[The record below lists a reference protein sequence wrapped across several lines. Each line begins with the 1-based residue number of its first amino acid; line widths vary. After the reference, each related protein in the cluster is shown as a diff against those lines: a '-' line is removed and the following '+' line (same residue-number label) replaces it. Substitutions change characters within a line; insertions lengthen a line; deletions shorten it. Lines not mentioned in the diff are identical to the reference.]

1 MKQYNLDDLTPYF
14 EEKCI
19 KPQSMKQHISQM
31 KRVLKKI
38 LGTEYSKTNV
48 KQSLS
53 KFLKYI
59 VTDDLPNYNSKKN
72 HMTSM
77 FHLYTALKAPTQRM
91 EKVFDLMKQKAFAER
106 ANGMTEKAKTKFDK
120 VDFDEISQMYKE
132 LELGTDNRL
141 ILVLYSGMMPILR
154 GQEWLNLK
162 TINTKKNT
170 LPSSVKNYL
179 NLKSG
184 MLHIEDAKSNGGYLE
199 KDVIVPDVILNEIKE
214 YLKIKN
220 TDTILQGMS
229 SSVLSK
235 RLTKLIGASVQALRK
250 KYVSVVSKQGLTT
263 DERIELARIMGHN
276 LLTQAI
282 DYDKS

>member
-1 MKQYNLDDLTPYF
+1 MKQFNFDELDEYF
-14 EEKCI
+14 TQKCI
-19 KPQSMKQHISQM
+19 KEQSKKQHISQM

-59 VTDDLPNYNSKKN
+59 VTDELPNYNSKKN

-91 EKVFDLMKQKAFAER
+91 EKVFDEMKQKAFAER
-106 ANGMTEKAKTKFDK
+106 ANGMTDKAKTKFDK
-120 VDFDEISQMYKE
+120 VDFDKIKSMYQE
-132 LELGTDNRL
+132 LEIGSDNRL
-141 ILVLYSGMMPILR
+141 ILVLYSGMMPTLR
-154 GQEWLNLK
+154 GQEWLELK
-162 TINTKKNT
+162 TINSKKK
-170 LPSSVKNYL
+170 PAGMKNYL
-179 NLKSG
+179 NLKTG
-184 MLHIEDAKSNGGYLE
+184 MLHIEDAKSKGGYLE
-199 KDVIVPDVILNEIKE
+199 KDVIVPDDVLDEIKQ

-220 TDTILQGMS
+220 TDVILQGMS

-235 RLTKLIGASVQALRK
+235 RLTKLIGTSVQALRK
-250 KYVSVVSKQGLTT
+250 KYVSMVSKKGLTA